1 MAIDLKVI
9 LKAYNLHKLI
19 VFFFLL
25 LSPPNLCFNC
35 ALLLVLSPLRSH
47 PHSLEESAAV
57 FIITGL
63 FHDMS
68 WLFFPLCMLLWL
80 KACTKWLDVILICID
95 NQLSNFDL
103 DAFSVSLLFF
113 SSVWHRMHTDSWW
126 CACRWTVWTSSGHTT
141 APLISSLSSAPH
153 TIDTAAPP
161 AGQGLVSHYKSRG
174 YISENSSK
182 S

>member
-1 MAIDLKVI
+1 MLQLCTSACTEPAALSSPLTRRECCSIYYYGSISWHV
-9 LKAYNLHKLI
+9 LI
-19 VFFFLL
+19 V
-25 LSPPNLCFNC
+25 
-35 ALLLVLSPLRSH
+35 
-47 PHSLEESAAV
+47 
-57 FIITGL
+57 
-63 FHDMS
+63 
-68 WLFFPLCMLLWL
+68 FFPLCMLLWL

-126 CACRWTVWTSSGHTT
+126 CACRWTVWTSGGHTT

-153 TIDTAAPP
+153 TIDMAAPP